1 MAVMDMEILLILLCV
16 LIYFSIDTKEDL
28 NQEPTCNY
36 IEAQQ

>member
-1 MAVMDMEILLILLCV
+1 MEMLLILLCV

-28 NQEPTCNY
+28 DQEPASNY